1 MTEGFSRDR
10 LQPALLDRLV
20 DNISGIGA
28 EIARRRELLLPLLDD
43 RQKHALA
50 RVGDPERSGLHAPT
64 ADELEP
70 FASLEGD
77 ARGLLDGLLELER
90 LRVFEARQQLMISRE
105 RLKELVLRD
114 LGYLF
119 NTECFVFTPL
129 RLTAEAVDHPPSL
142 DDFPLARRSVVNYG
156 LPSLAGKV
164 GSDMDL
170 EALGRE
176 VAEIIRTF
184 EPRLRDP
191 IRVRAIYD
199 PEKAAPNTL
208 SFEIEAELW
217 AQPMPLRLLLRALV
231 DLEDGQ
237 ASVVERAAA

>member
-1 MTEGFSRDR
+1 MTEGFSRER

-20 DNISGIGA
+20 DNISGIEA
-28 EIARRRELLLPLLDD
+28 EVVRRRELLLPLLDD
-43 RQKHALA
+43 RQKQALG
-50 RVGDPERSGLHAPT
+50 RLGDPERGGLRAPT

-77 ARGLLDGLLELER
+77 ARDLFDRMLELER

-114 LGYLF
+114 LESLF

-129 RLTAEAVDHPPSL
+129 RLGVEAIEDPPSL
-142 DDFPLARRSVVNYG
+142 DDFPLARRSVINYG

-191 IRVRAIYD
+191 IRVRAVYD
-199 PEKAAPNTL
+199 PETAAPNTL
-208 SFEIEAELW
+208 SFEIEADLW

-231 DLEDGQ
+231 DLEGGR
-237 ASVVERAAA
+237 ASVVERAA

>member
-1 MTEGFSRDR
+1 MNEGFSRER

-20 DNISGIGA
+20 DNISGPRA
-28 EIARRRELLLPLLDD
+28 EIARRRELLLPVLDD
-43 RQKHALA
+43 RQKQALD
-50 RVGDPERSGLHAPT
+50 RLGDPERSGMRTPT
-64 ADELEP
+64 AEELEP
-70 FASLEGD
+70 FADLEGD
-77 ARGLLDGLLELER
+77 ARGILDGLLELER
-90 LRVFEARQQLMISRE
+90 LRVFEARQQLAISRE

-114 LGYLF
+114 LECLF
-119 NTECFVFTPL
+119 NTESFTFTPL
-129 RLTAEAVDHPPSL
+129 RLTEAPVDDPPSL

-191 IRVRAIYD
+191 IRVKAVYD
-199 PEKAAPNTL
+199 PEMAAPNTL
-208 SFEIEAELW
+208 SFEIEASLW

-231 DLEDGQ
+231 DLEEGR
-237 ASVVERAAA
+237 ASVVERPA

>member
-1 MTEGFSRDR
+1 MNEGFSRER

-20 DNISGIGA
+20 DNISGPRA

-43 RQKHALA
+43 RQKQALD
-50 RVGDPERSGLHAPT
+50 RLGDPERSGMRTPT
-64 ADELEP
+64 AEELEP
-70 FASLEGD
+70 FADLEGD
-77 ARGLLDGLLELER
+77 ARGILDGLLELER
-90 LRVFEARQQLMISRE
+90 LRVFEARQQLAISRE

-114 LGYLF
+114 LECLF
-119 NTECFVFTPL
+119 NTESFTFTPL
-129 RLTAEAVDHPPSL
+129 RLTEAPVDDPPSL

-191 IRVRAIYD
+191 IRVKAVYD
-199 PEKAAPNTL
+199 PEMAAPNTL
-208 SFEIEAELW
+208 SFEIEASLW

-231 DLEDGQ
+231 DLEEGR
-237 ASVVERAAA
+237 ASVVERPA

>member
-1 MTEGFSRDR
+1 MNEGFSRER

-20 DNISGIGA
+20 DNISGPRA

-43 RQKHALA
+43 RQRQALD
-50 RVGDPERSGLHAPT
+50 RLGDPERSGMRTPT
-64 ADELEP
+64 AEELEP
-70 FASLEGD
+70 FAELEGD
-77 ARGLLDGLLELER
+77 ARGILDGLLELER
-90 LRVFEARQQLMISRE
+90 LRVFEARQQLAISRE

-114 LGYLF
+114 LECLF
-119 NTECFVFTPL
+119 NTESFTFTPL
-129 RLTAEAVDHPPSL
+129 RLTEAPVDDPPSL

-191 IRVRAIYD
+191 IRVKAVYD
-199 PEKAAPNTL
+199 PEMAAPNTL
-208 SFEIEAELW
+208 SFEIEASLW

-231 DLEDGQ
+231 DLEEGR
-237 ASVVERAAA
+237 ASVVERPA